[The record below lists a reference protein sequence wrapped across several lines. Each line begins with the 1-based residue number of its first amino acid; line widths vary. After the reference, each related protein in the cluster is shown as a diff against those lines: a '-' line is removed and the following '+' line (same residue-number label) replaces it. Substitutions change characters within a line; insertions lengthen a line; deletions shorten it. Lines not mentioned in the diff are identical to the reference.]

1 MYVAAYENNRHTNTV
16 VMVHE
21 NNVHTRTGDRGEQK
35 KMESILNHD
44 IEKAK
49 RDTYQSLK
57 LEIKALQ
64 STCG

>member
-1 MYVAAYENNRHTNTV
+1 MKTID
-16 VMVHE
+16 
-21 NNVHTRTGDRGEQK
+21 TRTGNRGEQK